1 MFKHQFMS
9 KCTSY
14 FHSWFMIMKHQIWFI
29 HVVELWTA
37 CSDCSRHRGDHERN
51 QRTRRSGN
59 LFCWFEWKFIYKYMQ
74 LNNVWHAVYTEKA
87 EILAGNKIYFFFPT
101 FINEIIKSQNIFLY
115 VFLCIVTFETMK
127 LNHHQ

>member
-9 KCTSY
+9 KCTPY
-14 FHSWFMIMKHQIWFI
+14 FYSWFMIMKHQIWFI

-87 EILAGNKIYFFFPT
+87 EIWQGIRIYFFTMF
-101 FINEIIKSQNIFLY
+101 FNEIIKSQNIFLY
-115 VFLCIVTFETMK
+115 ISFSIVTFETMK